1 MIVDIVDGI
10 VDVIVDMI
18 DDIVDIVDIIDD
30 IVGIIFHAFVKH
42 YGPRPYADRRRRPLA
57 GPRRSP

>member
-1 MIVDIVDGI
+1 MTIIVARI
-10 VDVIVDMI
+10 MAKTMA
-18 DDIVDIVDIIDD
+18 IIMA
-30 IVGIIFHAFVKH
+30 IIMTINMTIITTMIIFHAFVKH